1 MDQLFLLANT
11 DTYII
16 SCKYRCNTTSLANT
30 VQHLL
35 QIQIRYNVSCKY
47 KYGTMS
53 NKEQRI
59 CKATANTITANIK
72 LCKRAFLVKMKNNA
86 NTMTKVATS
95 LDLHR
100 IQLLPRI
107 ATVL

>member
-1 MDQLFLLANT
+1 
-11 DTYII
+11 
-16 SCKYRCNTTSLANT
+16 
-30 VQHLL
+30 
-35 QIQIRYNVSCKY
+35 
-47 KYGTMS
+47 MS

-59 CKATANTITANIK
+59 CKASANTITANRE

-100 IQLLPRI
+100 IQLLSKI
-107 ATVL
+107 ATVYSNPSPTTSPTTTATVFTMVAASPSQKTPSGTAHRI